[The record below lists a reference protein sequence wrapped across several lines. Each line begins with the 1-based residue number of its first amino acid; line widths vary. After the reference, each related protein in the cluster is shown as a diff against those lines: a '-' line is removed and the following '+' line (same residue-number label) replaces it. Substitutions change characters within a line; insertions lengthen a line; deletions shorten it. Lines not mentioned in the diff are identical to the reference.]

1 MLYHNEPYDSCNLYG
16 ALQFASIIVF
26 RLRRSKQ
33 NDKIWQS
40 SDTMMLIVYAQK
52 VCILHFGHLWNQRL
66 LCRPV
71 NLSPCAWAQSTLA
84 VLSCPSSS
92 SRLARRSSP
101 RASPPETGTSFSVAN
116 ICKWLNGCRW
126 LQGWCAANL
135 LVASKCLKYS
145 LRRCHMDEGQS
156 DKTSMSCD
164 NEYLPRSQNF
174 RNYQHMCIYKCI
186 HVLYVPYVL

>member
-126 LQGWCAANL
+126 LQMVAGMVRSKPARSLKMPQIFSKTMSHGW
-135 LVASKCLKYS
+135 
-145 LRRCHMDEGQS
+145 RPEW
-156 DKTSMSCD
+156 
-164 NEYLPRSQNF
+164 
-174 RNYQHMCIYKCI
+174 
-186 HVLYVPYVL
+186 